1 MKLAFAQ
8 LILRGMSPHDATHS
22 VITLYDNT
30 FKTPQQVYRIRKRL
44 MADELVISTLHDGVA
59 PFKELL
65 SKRFTEKELVDQLAL
80 LLEKSRPGTMNH
92 RENLKLILELTGLM
106 EPAQKKVQ
114 KAKDGDKIQ
123 EVAFEDVTP
132 PPLGKAS

>member
-1 MKLAFAQ
+1 
-8 LILRGMSPHDATHS
+8 
-22 VITLYDNT
+22 
-30 FKTPQQVYRIRKRL
+30 
-44 MADELVISTLHDGVA
+44 
-59 PFKELL
+59 
-65 SKRFTEKELVDQLAL
+65 
-80 LLEKSRPGTMNH
+80 MNH